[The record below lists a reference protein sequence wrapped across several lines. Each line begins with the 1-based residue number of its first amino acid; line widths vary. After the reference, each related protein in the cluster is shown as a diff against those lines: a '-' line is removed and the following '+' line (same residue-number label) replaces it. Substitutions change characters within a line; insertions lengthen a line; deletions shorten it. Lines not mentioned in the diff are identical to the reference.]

1 MLNCAYRYWIIGGSF
16 SVEMWKLPMQPVEHQ
31 DGTVVVM
38 LVGPSALQPIDYHEK
53 YEPLQLSMGFSSTSS
68 EDEETDV
75 KRQNQEALKRLTLVN
90 IKLPE
95 NVLWFENPKPAM
107 WLEDKKVWTTD
118 YIYDVRY
125 SVQIK

>member
-1 MLNCAYRYWIIGGSF
+1 
-16 SVEMWKLPMQPVEHQ
+16 VEMWKLPMQPVEFK
-31 DGTVVVM
+31 DGS
-38 LVGPSALQPIDYHEK
+38 VGVLIVGAEALQPIDYHEK

-75 KRQNQEALKRLTLVN
+75 KKQNQEALKRLALIN

-107 WLEDKKVWTTD
+107 WNEEKKNWTTE
-118 YIYDVRY
+118 YIYDIR
-125 SVQIK
+125 

>member
-1 MLNCAYRYWIIGGSF
+1 MKITFRYCIIGGAF
-16 SVEMWKLPMQPVEHQ
+16 IVEMWKLPMQPVEHKN
-31 DGTVVVM
+31 GTVGVM

-53 YEPLQLSMGFSSTSS
+53 YEPLKLSMGFSSTSS

-75 KRQNQEALKRLTLVN
+75 KKQNQKALQRLTLIR

-107 WLEDKKVWTTD
+107 WNENKKVWTTD
-118 YIYDVRY
+118 YIYDVR
-125 SVQIK
+125 

>member
-1 MLNCAYRYWIIGGSF
+1 
-16 SVEMWKLPMQPVEHQ
+16 MQPVEHQ

-38 LVGPSALQPIDYHEK
+38 LVGPAALQPIDYHEK
-53 YEPLQLSMGFSSTSS
+53 YEPLQLSFSSTSS

-75 KRQNQEALKRLTLVN
+75 KKQNQEALKRLTLIN

-107 WLEDKKVWTTD
+107 WNEDKKIWTTD
-118 YIYDVRY
+118 YIYDVR
-125 SVQIK
+125 

>member
-1 MLNCAYRYWIIGGSF
+1 
-16 SVEMWKLPMQPVEHQ
+16 MWKLPIQPIEHQ
-31 DGTVVVM
+31 DESVVVM
-38 LVGPSALQPIDYHEK
+38 VIGPSALQPIDYLEK

-75 KRQNQEALKRLTLVN
+75 KKQNQEALKRLALVN

-107 WLEDKKVWTTD
+107 WNEDRKVWTTD
-118 YIYDVRY
+118 YIYDVR
-125 SVQIK
+125 

>member
-1 MLNCAYRYWIIGGSF
+1 
-16 SVEMWKLPMQPVEHQ
+16 MWKLPMQPVEHQ

-38 LVGPSALQPIDYHEK
+38 LVGPSALQSIDYHEK
-53 YEPLQLSMGFSSTSS
+53 YEPLKLSTGFSSTSS

-75 KRQNQEALKRLTLVN
+75 KKQNQEALKKLTLIS

-107 WLEDKKVWTTD
+107 WNEERKVWTTD
-118 YIYDVRY
+118 YIYDVR
-125 SVQIK
+125 

>member
-1 MLNCAYRYWIIGGSF
+1 
-16 SVEMWKLPMQPVEHQ
+16 MWKLPMQPVEFK
-31 DGTVVVM
+31 DGSVGV
-38 LVGPSALQPIDYHEK
+38 LIVGPEALQPIDYHEK

-75 KRQNQEALKRLTLVN
+75 KKQNQEALKRLALIN

-107 WLEDKKVWTTD
+107 WNEEKKNWTTE
-118 YIYDVRY
+118 YIYDIR
-125 SVQIK
+125 